1 MRIQTLFVVVVGVD
15 DVVKLKFNSDFITAN
30 SNVFEM
36 GQFYWARF
44 SKKTEKIKTSLLNIF
59 FSSSYNKLMC
69 LSERTKRNCFF
80 FRSFIFS
87 VNFRV
92 NFFIMFMLRVQANQ
106 CKIDSFAISLNTKKR
121 SHVSKIR

>member
-69 LSERTKRNCFF
+69 LSERTKRNFF
-80 FRSFIFS
+80 GMFIFS

-92 NFFIMFMLRVQANQ
+92 NFFFQ
-106 CKIDSFAISLNTKKR
+106 CLCCECKQTNAR
-121 SHVSKIR
+121 SIRLQSV